1 MRKNA
6 QKSEKNEKNYLKNF
20 INYLEESFDYQQLE
34 KIARETGFIKRSGKI
49 GAFNFLTCLL
59 FNEQE
64 QKNTSL
70 LNIKLDFLQ
79 QHDCSVSRVAIH
91 KRFNNEAVE
100 FMKALLSRHVV
111 KRFCPDIELS
121 AKFNSISIKDS
132 SKFRIPKSLR
142 EYYPSYN
149 GIGKEQALM
158 NLQYEFDLLTGNWKR
173 FELTKA
179 TRNDQEDSK
188 TTLDNIHQDDLLL
201 RDLGY
206 ITMTYLKGV
215 VKNQAY
221 YINRLPSAMN
231 VYYKEN
237 DQIKKLEWAEIDK
250 RMKQGGFDQLELN
263 VYLGKKEMLPTRLI
277 IQPVP
282 EEVYKDRIRKTTKH
296 TKSKGCQVSNEYKI
310 RAHYNMFI
318 TNTSKEQLNA
328 WEVVKLYSLRWQ
340 IELVFKT
347 WKSNMKIHLTKKV
360 KKERFECQLI
370 AKILWVVIN
379 WRLFQIA
386 NHIIR
391 TTNRA
396 AGCSVIKFFKQ
407 AIKWTSSLRNLI
419 LEKNDIKEWFN
430 NVFKP
435 LVPNLIIENKKGK
448 KTHYQIY
455 SELLCC

>member
-1 MRKNA
+1 
-6 QKSEKNEKNYLKNF
+6 
-20 INYLEESFDYQQLE
+20 
-34 KIARETGFIKRSGKI
+34 
-49 GAFNFLTCLL
+49 
-59 FNEQE
+59 
-64 QKNTSL
+64 
-70 LNIKLDFLQ
+70 
-79 QHDCSVSRVAIH
+79 
-91 KRFNNEAVE
+91 
-100 FMKALLSRHVV
+100 MKALLSRHVV

-188 TTLDNIHQDDLLL
+188 TTLDNIHKDDLLL

-237 DQIKKLEWAEIDK
+237 DQIKKLECAEIDK

-391 TTNRA
+391 TTNRT

-407 AIKWTSSLRNLI
+407 AIKWNSSLRNLI

-448 KTHYQIY
+448 KTHYQIC